1 MSWALT
7 GARACWH
14 HGLEVER
21 HSHRKAVEELLVLL
35 IWFGSWGLADSLN
48 VAGSSQDTP
57 WSGSAFQTMQKSIF
71 SLRCFSFSLF
81 IYILNSNTQL
91 LRSMSACCFLVEW
104 LVLESQTH
112 VGWCSFSSPAD
123 LYVLSTALWQQECL
137 SITWENCG
145 VSILS
150 WGLQTFHS
158 SQVMHSSK
166 ECGLLQLEITGMAFE
181 GKGV

>member
-123 LYVLSTALWQQECL
+123 LMSCPLHCGNRSAWVSLGKIVGSPSCPGASRPFTAPKWCTAVKNVAYC
-137 SITWENCG
+137 S
-145 VSILS
+145 
-150 WGLQTFHS
+150 
-158 SQVMHSSK
+158 
-166 ECGLLQLEITGMAFE
+166 
-181 GKGV
+181 